1 MKNWT
6 LREIEALA
14 ENILYEY
21 DVTIP
26 ITNIEELVEKIGGKV
41 VYDNLEF
48 DFSCIEKTDDNSFL
62 IKINTNDDYFKKYY
76 EDKNYIKRII
86 ADELGYLF
94 LYMGYKINNELWKS
108 IQIKK
113 EYHTHLLE
121 LDNVSIFKDS
131 LFMPR
136 NDFVRIIEKYKT
148 KDNNIDPQDVADYF
162 NVGCRDVIDR
172 GRVLGFF
179 YI

>member
-1 MKNWT
+1 MK
-6 LREIEALA
+6 
-14 ENILYEY
+14 
-21 DVTIP
+21 VP
-26 ITNIEELVEKIGGKV
+26 ITNIEKLVEKMGGTIVFENLK
-41 VYDNLEF
+41 YDHNH
-48 DFSCIEKTDDNSFL
+48 IIKTGNESFV
-62 IKINTNDDYFKKYY
+62 IKINSRYIQKDEKNK
-76 EDKNYIKRII
+76 DKHIKWMI
-86 ADELGYLF
+86 ANELGHLF
-94 LYMGYKINNELWKS
+94 LYMGYKTNNELWKS

-136 NDFVRIIEKYKT
+136 NDFTRIIEKYKT
-148 KDNNIDPQDVADYF
+148 KDNTIDPQKIADYF
-162 NVGCRDVIDR
+162 NIGYGDVINR

>member
-1 MKNWT
+1 MNNCT
-6 LREIEALA
+6 LRWIEELT

-21 DVTIP
+21 DITIP
-26 ITNIEELVEKIGGKV
+26 IINIEELVEKIGGNV
-41 VYDNLEF
+41 VYDNLKF
-48 DFSCIEKTDDNSFL
+48 DFSCIEKTDNNSFL

-76 EDKNYIKRII
+76 ETENYIKRII

-94 LYMGYKINNELWKS
+94 LYMGYQTNNELWKS
-108 IQIKK
+108 ISIKK

-121 LDNVSIFKDS
+121 LDHVSIFKDS

-136 NDFVRIIEKYKT
+136 NDFTKIIEKYKT
-148 KDNNIDPQDVADYF
+148 KDNTIDPQKIADYF
-162 NVGCRDVIDR
+162 NIGYGDVINR

-179 YI
+179 NI

>member
-1 MKNWT
+1 MNNCT
-6 LREIEALA
+6 LRWIEELT
-14 ENILYEY
+14 ENILNEY

-26 ITNIEELVEKIGGKV
+26 IINIEELVEKIGGNV
-41 VYDNLEF
+41 IYDNLEF
-48 DFSCIEKTDDNSFL
+48 DFSCIEKIDNKSFL

-76 EDKNYIKRII
+76 EKENYIKRII
-86 ADELGYLF
+86 ANELGYLF
-94 LYMGYKINNELWKS
+94 LYMGYQTNNELWKS

-113 EYHTHLLE
+113 EYHIHLLE

-131 LFMPR
+131 LFIPR

>member
-1 MKNWT
+1 MNNCT
-6 LREIEALA
+6 LRWIEELT

-21 DVTIP
+21 DIKIP
-26 ITNIEELVEKIGGKV
+26 IINIEELVEKLGGKI

-48 DFSCIEKTDDNSFL
+48 DFSSIEKIDNKSFL

-76 EDKNYIKRII
+76 EKENYVKRII

-94 LYMGYKINNELWKS
+94 LYMGYQTNNELWKS
-108 IQIKK
+108 IQTRK

-136 NDFVRIIEKYKT
+136 NDFARIIEKYKT
-148 KDNNIDPQDVADYF
+148 KDNTIDPQKIADYF
-162 NVGCRDVIDR
+162 NIGYGDVINR

-179 YI
+179 NI

>member
-1 MKNWT
+1 MNNWT
-6 LREIEALA
+6 LREIEDLT

-26 ITNIEELVEKIGGKV
+26 IVNIEELVEKLGGKI

-48 DFSCIEKTDDNSFL
+48 DFSNIEKIDDKSFS
-62 IKINTNDDYFKKYY
+62 IKINTNHDYFKKYY
-76 EDKNYIKRII
+76 EKENYVKRII

-94 LYMGYKINNELWKS
+94 LYMGYQTNNELWKS
-108 IQIKK
+108 ITIKK
-113 EYHTHLLE
+113 EYHIHLPE
-121 LDNVSIFKDS
+121 LDNVSIFQDS

-136 NDFVRIIEKYKT
+136 NDFVKFIEEYKT
-148 KDNNIDPQDVADYF
+148 KDNTIDPQKIADYF
-162 NVGCRDVIDR
+162 NIGYGDVINR

-179 YI
+179 DI

>member
-1 MKNWT
+1 MRYDEI
-6 LREIEALA
+6 REIEKLS
-14 ENILYEY
+14 EYIL
-21 DVTIP
+21 DKCNVKIP
-26 ITNIEELVEKIGGKV
+26 ITNIEKLVEKIGGKI
-41 VYDNLEF
+41 VYENLKY
-48 DFSCIEKTDDNSFL
+48 DHNHIIKTGNESFI
-62 IKINTNDDYFKKYY
+62 IKINNFYFPKDRKIS
-76 EDKNYIKRII
+76 DKALKRII

-94 LYMGYKINNELWKS
+94 LYMGYQTNNELWKS
-108 IQIKK
+108 IQTKK

-136 NDFVRIIEKYKT
+136 NDFARIIEKYKT
-148 KDNNIDPQDVADYF
+148 KDNTIDPQEIADYF
-162 NVGCRDVIDR
+162 KIGYGDVINR

>member
-1 MKNWT
+1 MNNYT
-6 LREIEALA
+6 LRWIEDLT

-26 ITNIEELVEKIGGKV
+26 IINIEELVEKIGGKV

-48 DFSCIEKTDDNSFL
+48 NSSWIEKIDDKYFL
-62 IKINTNDDYFKKYY
+62 IKINTNDDWFMRHY

-86 ADELGYLF
+86 AYELGHLF
-94 LYMGYKINNELWKS
+94 LYMGYKINNELYKS
-108 IQIKK
+108 IQINK

-121 LDNVSIFKDS
+121 LDNVSIFKNS

-136 NDFVRIIEKYKT
+136 NDFARIMEKYKT
-148 KDNNIDPQDVADYF
+148 KDNTIDPQEIANYF
-162 NVGCRDVIDR
+162 NIGYGDVINR

-179 YI
+179 NI

>member
-1 MKNWT
+1 MNDWT
-6 LREIEALA
+6 LREIEDLA
-14 ENILYEY
+14 ENILYKY

-26 ITNIEELVEKIGGKV
+26 IVNIEELVEKLGGKV
-41 VYDNLEF
+41 VYDNLNF
-48 DFSCIEKTDDNSFL
+48 DFSCIEKMDDNSFL

-76 EDKNYIKRII
+76 EKENYVKRII

-94 LYMGYKINNELWKS
+94 LYMGYQTNNELWKS
-108 IQIKK
+108 IQINK

-136 NDFVRIIEKYKT
+136 NDFARIIEKYKT

-162 NVGCRDVIDR
+162 NVWCRDVIDR

-179 YI
+179 NI

>member
-1 MKNWT
+1 MNNCT
-6 LREIEALA
+6 LRWIEELT

-21 DVTIP
+21 DIKIP
-26 ITNIEELVEKIGGKV
+26 IVNIEALVEKLGGNV
-41 VYDNLEF
+41 VYDNLKF
-48 DFSCIEKTDDNSFL
+48 DYSCIEKIDDKSFL
-62 IKINTNDDYFKKYY
+62 IKINTNDYFFTKHY
-76 EDKNYIKRII
+76 EDENYIKRII

-108 IQIKK
+108 ISIKK

>member
-1 MKNWT
+1 MKYD
-6 LREIEALA
+6 EIRKIEELS
-14 ENILYEY
+14 EYILDKY
-21 DVTIP
+21 DVKVP